1 MKIALLADIH
11 SNRHAMSAC
20 VEHARQRGADR
31 FVLLGD
37 YVGYNAEPL
46 LVVRDVMAMV
56 EQGAIAIRGNH
67 DHAVIHG
74 DAGMNDTARLALD
87 YSRSQLG
94 PAELDFLTR
103 LPMTA
108 EEDDRLYVHSEPA
121 NPEAW
126 NYIQEPEDARTALEQ
141 TDARLTFCGHV
152 HVPRLFGITAT
163 LKLTA
168 FRPVPMISIPL
179 PRPRQYLAVLGSV
192 GQPRDGDR
200 NACYGI
206 FDTANSEMTWLR
218 VPYDVAA
225 AAEAIRAAGL
235 PESLALR
242 LERGR

>member
-1 MKIALLADIH
+1 MKIAFLADIH
-11 SNRHAMSAC
+11 SNRHAMAAC
-20 VEHARQRGADR
+20 LDHAREQGADR

-37 YVGYNAEPL
+37 YVGYNADPVP
-46 LVVRDVMAMV
+46 VVRQVMELV
-56 EQGAIAIRGNH
+56 EQGAIAILGNH
-67 DHAVIHG
+67 DHAAIHG
-74 DAGMNDTARLALD
+74 GGDMNDTARIALD
-87 YSRSQLG
+87 YSCTQLG
-94 PAELDFLTR
+94 QPERDFLAS

-108 EEDDRLYVHSEPA
+108 EEEDRLYVHSEPA

-126 NYIQEPEDARTALEQ
+126 NYIHEPEDARTALEQ

-168 FRPVPMISIPL
+168 FRPVPAISIPL

-206 FDTANSEMTWLR
+206 FDTAGSEMTWLR

-225 AAEAIRAAGL
+225 AAEAIRNAGL